1 MLLVLIFFLPASV
14 HRSDVFS
21 KFRLSIWIVVEG
33 GGKGRTAPWGRGDE
47 GEPQPALRMSAIGDT
62 TKA

>member
-21 KFRLSIWIVVEG
+21 KFRLSIWIVWRVEEDEEPRPG
-33 GGKGRTAPWGRGDE
+33 GEATREKHS
-47 GEPQPALRMSAIGDT
+47 QPSA
-62 TKA
+62 